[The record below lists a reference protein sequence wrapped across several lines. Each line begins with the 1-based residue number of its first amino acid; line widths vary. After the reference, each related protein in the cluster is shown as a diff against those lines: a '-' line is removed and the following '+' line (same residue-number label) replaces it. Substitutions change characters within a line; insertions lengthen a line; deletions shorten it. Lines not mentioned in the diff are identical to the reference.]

1 VPKTVKDERYKRIS
15 NDNQDIPKKYASN
28 FESFVDCDKPTDM
41 YYLLE
46 INFKCK

>member
-1 VPKTVKDERYKRIS
+1 MKDERYKIKS
-15 NDNQDIPKKYASN
+15 NDNQEIPKKSASN
-28 FESFVDCDKPTDM
+28 FESYVDCDKPTDM